1 MLRLLATAF
10 GLLVLLGAVL
20 LLMLPGGFVDH
31 IPVYRWSRGGDSIWP
46 VVEHVDLAVR
56 LTSPGE
62 FAASGSYRLS
72 GVDGDVVRL
81 LLNEDLQITS
91 ARWGERE
98 LGVGHGM
105 GLKGRY
111 HSEGRVVHLHLPE
124 TPPDGQ
130 AELQLTWAGEGE
142 HETVGQDWR
151 GILFIGGLE
160 SRMCEQTVFVP
171 QVPLSVEGP
180 GVLEAT
186 FSLTVDVREEWEV
199 VTSAPQS
206 EPPRNSEK
214 GRRLWSFASD
224 KPAHPA
230 ILAGAWAR
238 TDRDHDGAQLTC
250 LLTAEHAH
258 MADDLMGSATDTLD
272 ALTASLGPV
281 AGGSLGIVEQRC
293 RGGWSYNWTTH
304 GLIVMDQGALEAHL
318 PHASLAHEVAHL
330 WWGQAVEF
338 DGPGERFLTE
348 GGAEASSWIALEAT
362 GLIEEQARSLR
373 SARRALER
381 LLNQERSVPL
391 AEVGFGTPDYDDLAY
406 RKGALVHRWVAG
418 MLGPDRLREL
428 SGTLLDAGSRGPVT
442 LDTWRDAV
450 RRLGDGLE
458 VPWLD
463 HAGDL
468 ELTLH
473 DLSVDDD
480 GVSGRV
486 QAEAVGAA
494 EPMPPR
500 VRAVLEVIGR
510 GFTRRALVELDG
522 SSAFHVDL
530 SDLDDPKLQSVRLD
544 PDDLMPTPVFAE
556 QVLDGAALV
565 HSSPAQG
572 ADDAAL
578 GLTEIIVE
586 FDRPLMGVSKEQW
599 YAGRPMLPSHVRTPK
614 ILALDFEQDGHR
626 LRFKL
631 RPLAPGTEW
640 WLPLRG
646 ALRDVHGGPPL
657 PEHLIFHTAPSDDDA
672 RPLIVSVD
680 PPSGS
685 TVSPTLQAVVV
696 TWNEPMQGG
705 SGYKTDDV
713 ADLEDA
719 GFRYPDIE
727 FGEWDETGTVL
738 TIPINTLEPGT
749 TYGLPVG
756 RAYRDLSGNAAERED
771 VIFTTGPLPDGP

>member
-1 MLRLLATAF
+1 MLRLLAIAF
-10 GLLVLLGAVL
+10 GLLVLSGAVL
-20 LLMLPGGFVDH
+20 LLMVPGGFVDH
-31 IPVYRWSRGGDSIWP
+31 IPVYRWSRGGDPIWP

-56 LTSPGE
+56 LESPGK
-62 FAASGSYRLS
+62 FAASGTYRLS
-72 GVDGDVVRL
+72 GIDDDVVRL
-81 LLNEDLQITS
+81 LLNEELEVTS

-98 LGVGHGM
+98 VRVGHGL

-124 TPPDGQ
+124 TPADGR
-130 AELQLTWAGEGE
+130 AELHLTWAGKGE
-142 HETVGQDWR
+142 YETVGHDWR
-151 GILFIGGLE
+151 GILFIGGIE

-186 FSLTVDVREEWEV
+186 FTLTVDVRKEWEV

-206 EPPRNSEK
+206 EPPRKSEK
-214 GRRLWSFASD
+214 GRRLWSFAAD
-224 KPAHPA
+224 KPAYPA
-230 ILAGAWAR
+230 ILAGSWAR
-238 TDRDHDGAQLTC
+238 TDREHDGAQLTC
-250 LLTAEHAH
+250 LLTAEHSH

-272 ALTASLGPV
+272 ALTAALGPA
-281 AGGSLGIVEQRC
+281 AGGHLGIVEQRC

-304 GLIVMDQGALEAHL
+304 GLIVMDQGALEARL

-348 GGAEASSWIALEAT
+348 GGAEASSWIALVAT
-362 GLIEEQARSLR
+362 GLIEEQASSLR

-381 LLNQERSVPL
+381 LSNTKRSVAL
-391 AEVGFGTPDYDDLAY
+391 AEVGFDTPDYDDLAY
-406 RKGALVHRWVAG
+406 QKGALVHRWVAG

-428 SGTLLDAGSRGPVT
+428 AGTLLDAGSRGPVT
-442 LDTWRDAV
+442 LDTWRETV
-450 RRLGDGLE
+450 QRLGDGLE

-463 HAGDL
+463 HPGGL

-473 DLSVDDD
+473 DLTVDAG

-486 QAEAVGAA
+486 QAEGIGAA

-510 GFTRRALVELDG
+510 GFTRRTVLEVDG
-522 SSAFHVDL
+522 STPFHVDL
-530 SDLDDPKLQSVRLD
+530 SDLDEPKVQAVRLD

-565 HSSPAQG
+565 DSSPVQG
-572 ADDAAL
+572 ADDL
-578 GLTEIIVE
+578 VMGLTEITVE
-586 FDRPLMGVSKEQW
+586 FDRPLMAVSKEQW
-599 YAGRPMLPSHVRTPK
+599 YAGRPLLPSHVRTPK
-614 ILALDFEQDGHR
+614 VVALDFEDEGRR
-626 LRFKL
+626 LRFAV
-631 RPLAPGTEW
+631 RPLAPDTEW

-646 ALRDVHGGPPL
+646 ALRDAHGGPPL
-657 PEHLIFHTAPSDDDA
+657 PEHLIFHTAPSDDDV
-672 RPLIVSVD
+672 RPVIVSVD

-685 TVSPTLQAVVV
+685 TVSPTLQSVVV

-705 SGYKTDDV
+705 SGYKTYDV
-713 ADLEDA
+713 EDMEE
-719 GFRYPDIE
+719 GGLVYPDIE
-727 FGEWDETGTVL
+727 FGEWDDSGTVL
-738 TIPINTLEPGT
+738 TIPIRSLEPGT
-749 TYGLPVG
+749 SYGLPLG
-756 RAYRDLSGNAAERED
+756 KAFRDLSGNSAERED
-771 VIFTTGPLPDGP
+771 VTFDTGPLPDGP